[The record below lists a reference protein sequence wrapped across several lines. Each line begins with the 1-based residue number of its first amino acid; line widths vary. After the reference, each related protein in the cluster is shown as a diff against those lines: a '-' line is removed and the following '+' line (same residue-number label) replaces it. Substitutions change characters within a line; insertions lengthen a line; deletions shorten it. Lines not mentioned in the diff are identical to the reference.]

1 MVSVAAALLR
11 VAARSAATTLL
22 FSTFDLVGTLRREGS
37 MVTVVAAN
45 STKIAYTGRWAEAV
59 EGGGGARLCGWPLS
73 GAAISLRGRPSRR
86 FAVYVD
92 VTPAAAGD
100 VWRVT
105 TTCGDGLG
113 GRFVARR
120 GDSGLLR
127 VAAGAFPKAG
137 RCALELAKV
146 SEDLSFSE
154 GLGGAAAFRGFVVA
168 GARVA
173 EAPEAKARWL
183 EFVGD
188 SDTSGYCAA
197 PPAPRGA
204 DEDGVDEDGADA
216 PSRFASPAERRSAF
230 AVGGGARQRH
240 WERSDASLT
249 WAARLAASLGATAT
263 ILASSGLGQG
273 GKRVIQLRFN
283 LGVLEA
289 IPERKASRL

>member
-1 MVSVAAALLR
+1 MVFVVSVAAALLR

-92 VTPAAAGD
+92 LTSAAAGD

-105 TTCGDGLG
+105 TTCGEGLG

-120 GDSGLLR
+120 GASGLLR

-137 RCALELAKV
+137 RCALEVVKV

-168 GARVA
+168 GARVG

-197 PPAPRGA
+197 PPGRRGV
-204 DEDGVDEDGADA
+204 DEADEDGADA

-249 WAARLAASLGATAT
+249 WAARLAASLDATPT
-263 ILASSGLGQG
+263 ILASSGQG
-273 GKRVIQLRFN
+273 RERVIRRRFN
-283 LGVLEA
+283 VAVLEA
-289 IPERKASRL
+289 TPERQASLL